1 MSIPV
6 FWTVNL
12 KVEYIVTEDDEILDE
27 VIDQGGVQHQ
37 ILASGDGAKGG
48 AEAHGQVV
56 GVHLGVITESH
67 D

>member
-1 MSIPV
+1 M
-6 FWTVNL
+6 
-12 KVEYIVTEDDEILDE
+12 TEDDEILDE

-37 ILASGDGAKGG
+37 ILASGDGAEGG